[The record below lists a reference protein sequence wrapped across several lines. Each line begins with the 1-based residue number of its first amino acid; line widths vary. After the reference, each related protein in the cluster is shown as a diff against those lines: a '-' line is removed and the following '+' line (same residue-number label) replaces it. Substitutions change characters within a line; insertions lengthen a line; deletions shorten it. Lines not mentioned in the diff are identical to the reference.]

1 MESYPPTVSDL
12 QASFL
17 STRPGYR
24 FDTTYLEKLPCPVE
38 SVGEKN
44 VWGGISSSG
53 GLDQNGKRHNE
64 WCGYIGDRGR
74 ELATEA
80 GVAIPAWGQM
90 SQDPFRHLSLTLQW
104 YREICRHP
112 AITPAARLAREA
124 GRVQKIRLEK
134 ERLEKHQEQL
144 EAAVAWAAKE
154 EEARREAAKHLHMEL
169 SSTQEAGRTLIA
181 STPAVKLRIPQG
193 LWSTGPLYEEDLIRR
208 HRLHMADCRK
218 RDALHMAVC
227 SKRDA
232 MVTKHGLIPS
242 EAEAVLAHFG
252 SGSFPK
258 DTLAALRTI
267 NGFAAKYGI
276 RFKDAE
282 TVLRE

>member
-80 GVAIPAWGQM
+80 GVGLPAWGQM

-112 AITPAARLAREA
+112 AITPAARIAREA

-134 ERLEKHQEQL
+134 ERLERLEQQRQ
-144 EAAVAWAAKE
+144 AAIAWAAKE
-154 EEARREAAKHLHMEL
+154 EEARREAAKHFHMEL

-181 STPAVKLRIPQG
+181 STPAVKSP
-193 LWSTGPLYEEDLIRR
+193 TKEEEDLIQR
-208 HRLHMADCRK
+208 HRLHMADC
-218 RDALHMAVC
+218 C
-227 SKRDA
+227 KRDA
-232 MVTKHGLIPS
+232 MVTKHGLTPS
-242 EAEAVLAHFG
+242 SAEALLVHFG
-252 SGSFPK
+252 KGSFPK
-258 DTLAALRTI
+258 DTLTALRAI
-267 NGFAAKYGI
+267 NGFAAKNGI
-276 RFKDAE
+276 RFEDAE